1 MRFKKNLFLVVV
13 SVISC
18 ILPILLLFK
27 PSILSAQ
34 PTTQTSS
41 QVTLEG
47 TITMYKVTRYGDSL
61 QEIDRYRRT
70 TKEGEFVAFILKTD
84 EKLDMAQYLEV
95 DELAPL
101 LEYDE
106 TMQSEFLMVQDFE
119 SNEPFSGKKFAAQY
133 ANKRVRVTGTL
144 FFPMAGWHYVTP
156 VAMEYS
162 RVEVVEPRMPK
173 YKQKFP
179 QKNIQV
185 NDSVELTFSSM
196 EEAEWKLLHRV
207 PYEAFY
213 DAFEEVLQSD
223 PSSMD
228 YPFDS
233 LTFFDPSQSAP
244 QLTSVVWSEDRNMRC
259 IGLTYYTPS
268 LLVQYRADGEVRLAE
283 DKLDDNSYWCQCP
296 DTVYT
301 LTTGHST
308 LYLVRG
314 YDGSVGGE
322 RNYCLQAYELDE
334 TGFHPAS
341 VFEESDTPNPN
352 STKQNIY
359 MTICDNEEMINTVF
373 NDGISSLVYFD
384 GKESAVYVRV
394 FKEKDPDA
402 DGCTFEMTN
411 RYRKYVWDG
420 MRFVLRE

>member
-1 MRFKKNLFLVVV
+1 MLANRSPMRFKKNLFLVVV

-179 QKNIQV
+179 QK
-185 NDSVELTFSSM
+185 
-196 EEAEWKLLHRV
+196 K
-207 PYEAFY
+207 Y
-213 DAFEEVLQSD
+213 
-223 PSSMD
+223 
-228 YPFDS
+228 
-233 LTFFDPSQSAP
+233 
-244 QLTSVVWSEDRNMRC
+244 
-259 IGLTYYTPS
+259 
-268 LLVQYRADGEVRLAE
+268 
-283 DKLDDNSYWCQCP
+283 
-296 DTVYT
+296 
-301 LTTGHST
+301 
-308 LYLVRG
+308 
-314 YDGSVGGE
+314 
-322 RNYCLQAYELDE
+322 
-334 TGFHPAS
+334 
-341 VFEESDTPNPN
+341 
-352 STKQNIY
+352 
-359 MTICDNEEMINTVF
+359 F
-373 NDGISSLVYFD
+373 N
-384 GKESAVYVRV
+384 
-394 FKEKDPDA
+394 
-402 DGCTFEMTN
+402 
-411 RYRKYVWDG
+411 
-420 MRFVLRE
+420 

>member
-179 QKNIQV
+179 QK
-185 NDSVELTFSSM
+185 
-196 EEAEWKLLHRV
+196 K
-207 PYEAFY
+207 Y
-213 DAFEEVLQSD
+213 
-223 PSSMD
+223 
-228 YPFDS
+228 
-233 LTFFDPSQSAP
+233 
-244 QLTSVVWSEDRNMRC
+244 
-259 IGLTYYTPS
+259 
-268 LLVQYRADGEVRLAE
+268 
-283 DKLDDNSYWCQCP
+283 
-296 DTVYT
+296 
-301 LTTGHST
+301 
-308 LYLVRG
+308 
-314 YDGSVGGE
+314 
-322 RNYCLQAYELDE
+322 
-334 TGFHPAS
+334 
-341 VFEESDTPNPN
+341 
-352 STKQNIY
+352 
-359 MTICDNEEMINTVF
+359 F
-373 NDGISSLVYFD
+373 N
-384 GKESAVYVRV
+384 
-394 FKEKDPDA
+394 
-402 DGCTFEMTN
+402 
-411 RYRKYVWDG
+411 
-420 MRFVLRE
+420 